1 MAEEDDARIR
11 ILQSLRGKI
20 CEAKNLGP
28 VSGPNR
34 LKDLCTFC
42 TISLDQEEVFR
53 TKVFDKSITPFYGED
68 FFFEIPRPFQFLSF
82 YVYAK
87 GVFQRDLPVGKVS
100 IRKDDLC
107 KYSGKDD
114 WFNLQPVDPNT
125 EVQGKVHLEMRLNE
139 VITDHGSTGQHLL
152 VKIIECKEL
161 PLISGQNCD
170 PYATVSLV
178 GPARSDQK
186 KTKVK
191 KKTSNPYFEET
202 FFFEVTR
209 SSSYSRKSQFP
220 VEEEDIEKLEIRV
233 DLWNNENLAQD
244 VFLGETRVPVKIL
257 QSDRA
262 HKAWYLLQ
270 PKGTGSKSKS
280 DDLGQLR
287 LKLTYIE
294 DTVLPSTC
302 YTPLCNLLLKSPDVK
317 PISASAAHILG
328 DIFRERYEAVLPM
341 VRLLLYHSR
350 FVPFVSAV
358 AALELDNTQEAN
370 TIFRGNSLATRC
382 IDDMMKIVG
391 KSYLAVTLKP
401 VIDEICDS
409 NKTCEID
416 PIKLKEGDNVEVNK
430 ENLQVYV
437 QKVFS
442 SITQSSSNC
451 PPLMCDVFRSL
462 RHLACKRFLGD
473 PHVQYSAVSS
483 FVFLRFFAVAV
494 LSPHSFQLRSHH
506 PDPEIARTLTLISKT
521 IQTLG
526 SWGSLSKKLSSFKE
540 SYMYD
545 FYKSFQ
551 EEKCIEKVK
560 KFLDE
565 ISSNVSKES
574 CRQED
579 AVVLKE
585 GEVQKRTQGK
595 KNFSKRNFKKRWLRV
610 TNRELSYHKRK
621 GKEALCTISV
631 KNIQA
636 VEKLDESAFNRK
648 NMFQVVLSEKPL
660 YVQAGNCVEASEW
673 LEILGQVSR
682 CNEGRLTTYHSS
694 NYTAGAWQ
702 CCKNQSGSA
711 PGCKPCTITML
722 ANLQLDIDCDREA
735 ERIFS
740 LLSSNESKLQNM
752 EDACASMAVYQGPQR
767 EQEEYSKFTIQEP
780 KETFQTLKQ
789 LRNVMEEL
797 QRQHNSRNNIT
808 AQYGSLDNP
817 IVGKTS

>member
-1 MAEEDDARIR
+1 MFSTTYEPQLHFSYIR
-11 ILQSLRGKI
+11 FAVCPDNWQELKSSSEQKGVKHQR
-20 CEAKNLGP
+20 EAKNLGP

-34 LKDLCTFC
+34 QKDLCTFC
-42 TISLDQEEVFR
+42 TVSLDQEEVFR
-53 TKVFDKSITPFYGED
+53 TKVSDKSISPFYGED
-68 FFFEIPRPFQFLSF
+68 FYFEIPRPFQCLSF
-82 YVYAK
+82 YVCTK

-100 IRKDDLC
+100 IRKDDLG
-107 KYSGKDD
+107 KYNGKEN
-114 WFNLQPVDPNT
+114 WFSLQPVDPNS
-125 EVQGKVHLEMRLNE
+125 EVQ
-139 VITDHGSTGQHLL
+139 VISKNKHDSTFWFCFL
-152 VKIIECKEL
+152 VNAIRIIECKDL

-170 PYATVSLV
+170 PYATVSLT

-191 KKTSNPYFEET
+191 KKTSNPQFEET

-209 SSSYSRKSQFP
+209 PSSYSKSKSNFP
-220 VEEEDIEKLEIRV
+220 VEEEDIERLEI
-233 DLWNNENLAQD
+233 
-244 VFLGETRVPVKIL
+244 K
-257 QSDRA
+257 
-262 HKAWYLLQ
+262 YLLQ
-270 PKGTGSKSKS
+270 PKGNGSKSKS
-280 DDLGQLR
+280 DDLGSLR

-294 DTVLPSTC
+294 DTVLPSAC
-302 YTPLCNLLLKSPDVK
+302 YTPLCNLLLKSPDGK

-328 DIFRERYEAVLPM
+328 DICRERYEAVLPM
-341 VRLLLYHSR
+341 VRLLLYHNR

-358 AALELDNTQEAN
+358 AALELENTQEAN

-401 VIDEICDS
+401 VIDEICES

-416 PIKLKEGDNVEVNK
+416 PIRLKEGDNAEVNK
-430 ENLQVYV
+430 ENLHVYV
-437 QKVFS
+437 KKVFS
-442 SITQSSSNC
+442 SITQSSANC

-462 RHLACKRFLGD
+462 RHLACKRFPGD

-494 LSPHSFQLRSHH
+494 LSPHSFQLRPHH
-506 PDPEIARTLTLISKT
+506 PDPEISRTLTLISKT

-526 SWGSLSKKLSSFKE
+526 TEIKMMNPKSNFKE

-545 FYKSFQ
+545 FFKLFQ
-551 EEKCIEKVK
+551 EDNCIEKVK
-560 KFLDE
+560 KFLGE
-565 ISSNVSKES
+565 ISSTVNKES
-574 CRQED
+574 SGVED

-585 GEVQKRTQGK
+585 GFIHREVQKRTQTK
-595 KNFSKRNFKKRWLRV
+595 KSLVKKRFKKRWLRV
-610 TNRELSYHKRK
+610 TNRELSYHKCK
-621 GKEALCTISV
+621 GETPALCTINI
-631 KNIQA
+631 KNIRA

-648 NMFQVVLSEKPL
+648 NMFQVVHNEKPL

-673 LEILGQVSR
+673 LETLGQVSR
-682 CNEGRLTTYHSS
+682 CNEGRLANFHPSI
-694 NYTAGAWQ
+694 YTGGAWQ
-702 CCKNQSGSA
+702 CCKLQSTTA

-740 LLSSNESKLQNM
+740 LLSSNEAKLQNM

-808 AQYGSLDNP
+808 AQYGSL
-817 IVGKTS
+817 

>member
-1 MAEEDDARIR
+1 MAEEDDAKIR

-20 CEAKNLGP
+20 WEAKNLGP

-34 LKDLCTFC
+34 QKDLCTFC
-42 TISLDQEEVFR
+42 TVSLDQEEVFR
-53 TKVFDKSITPFYGED
+53 TKVSDKSISPFYGED
-68 FFFEIPRPFQFLSF
+68 FYFEIPRPFQCLSF
-82 YVYAK
+82 YVCTK

-100 IRKDDLC
+100 IRKDELG
-107 KYSGKDD
+107 KYNGKEN
-114 WFNLQPVDPNT
+114 WFSLQPVDPNS

-139 VITDHGSTGQHLL
+139 VITESGTTGQQL
-152 VKIIECKEL
+152 VVRIIECKDL

-170 PYATVSLV
+170 PYATVSLT

-191 KKTSNPYFEET
+191 KKTSNPQFEET

-209 SSSYSRKSQFP
+209 PSSYSKSKSNFP
-220 VEEEDIEKLEIRV
+220 VEEEDIERLEIKV

-257 QSDRA
+257 RNDHI

-270 PKGTGSKSKS
+270 PKGNGSKSKS
-280 DDLGQLR
+280 DDLGSLR

-294 DTVLPSTC
+294 DTVLPSAC
-302 YTPLCNLLLKSPDVK
+302 YTPLCNLLLKSPDGK

-328 DIFRERYEAVLPM
+328 DICRERYEAVLPM
-341 VRLLLYHSR
+341 VRLLLYHNR

-358 AALELDNTQEAN
+358 AALELENTQEAN

-401 VIDEICDS
+401 VIDEICES

-416 PIKLKEGDNVEVNK
+416 PIRLKEGDNAEVNK
-430 ENLQVYV
+430 ENLHVYV
-437 QKVFS
+437 KKVFS
-442 SITQSSSNC
+442 SITQSSANC

-462 RHLACKRFLGD
+462 RHLACKRFPGD

-494 LSPHSFQLRSHH
+494 LSPHSFQLRPHH
-506 PDPEIARTLTLISKT
+506 PDPEISRTLTLISKT

-526 SWGSLSKKLSSFKE
+526 SWGK
-540 SYMYD
+540 D
-545 FYKSFQ
+545 N
-551 EEKCIEKVK
+551 CIEKVK
-560 KFLDE
+560 KFLGE
-565 ISSNVSKES
+565 ISSTVNKES
-574 CRQED
+574 SGVED

-585 GEVQKRTQGK
+585 GEVQKRTQTK
-595 KNFSKRNFKKRWLRV
+595 KSLVKKRFKKRWLRV
-610 TNRELSYHKRK
+610 TNRELSYHKCK
-621 GKEALCTISV
+621 GKEALCTINI
-631 KNIQA
+631 KNIRA

-648 NMFQVVLSEKPL
+648 NMFQVVHNEMPL

-673 LEILGQVSR
+673 LETLGQVSR
-682 CNEGRLTTYHSS
+682 CNEGRLANFHPSI
-694 NYTAGAWQ
+694 YTGGAWQ
-702 CCKNQSGSA
+702 CCKLQSTTA

-740 LLSSNESKLQNM
+740 LLSSNEAKLQNM

>member
-34 LKDLCTFC
+34 QRDLCTFC
-42 TISLDQEEVFR
+42 TICLDQEEVFR
-53 TKVFDKSITPFYGED
+53 TKVFEKSVSPFYGED
-68 FFFEIPRPFQFLSF
+68 FYFEIPRPFQCLSF

-87 GVFQRDLPVGKVS
+87 SVFQRDLPVGKVS

-107 KYSGKDD
+107 KYKGKEH
-114 WFNLQPVDPNT
+114 WFSLQLVDPNS

-139 VITDHGSTGQHLL
+139 VISENGSVGQHLL
-152 VKIIECKEL
+152 V
-161 PLISGQNCD
+161 Q
-170 PYATVSLV
+170 
-178 GPARSDQK
+178 SDQK

-191 KKTSNPYFEET
+191 KKTSNPLFEET
-202 FFFEVTR
+202 FFFEITR
-209 SSSYSRKSQFP
+209 SSSYSKKSHFQ
-220 VEEEDIEKLEIRV
+220 VEEEDIEKLEIKV

-257 QSDRA
+257 QNNHI

-270 PKGTGSKSKS
+270 PKGNGNKSKS
-280 DDLGQLR
+280 DDLGSLR
-287 LKLTYIE
+287 LKLAYIE
-294 DTVLPSTC
+294 DTVLPSAC
-302 YTPLCNLLLKSPDVK
+302 YIPICNLLLKSPDVK

-328 DIFRERYEAVLPM
+328 DICRERYEAVLPM
-341 VRLLLYHSR
+341 VRLLLHHNR
-350 FVPFVSAV
+350 FLPFVSAV

-391 KSYLAVTLKP
+391 KNYLAVTLKP
-401 VIDEICDS
+401 VIDEICES
-409 NKTCEID
+409 NKSCEID
-416 PIKLKEGDNVEVNK
+416 PNKLKEGDNVEVNK
-430 ENLQVYV
+430 ENLQFYV

-442 SITQSSSNC
+442 SITQSNANC
-451 PPLMCDVFRSL
+451 PPSMCAVFRSL
-462 RHLACKRFLGD
+462 RHLACKRFTDD

-494 LSPHSFQLRSHH
+494 LYPHSFQLRSHH
-506 PDPEIARTLTLISKT
+506 PDPEISRTLTLISKT

-540 SYMYD
+540 SYMFD
-545 FYKSFQ
+545 FFKSFQ
-551 EEKCIEKVK
+551 EDKCIEKVK

-565 ISSNVSKES
+565 ISSNVSKVS
-574 CRQED
+574 SGLED
-579 AVVLKE
+579 AVILKE
-585 GEVQKRTQGK
+585 GEVQKRAQGRKRLGK
-595 KNFSKRNFKKRWLRV
+595 KSFKKRWLRV
-610 TNRELSYHKRK
+610 TNRELSFHKHK
-621 GKEALCTISV
+621 GKEVCIIDV

-648 NMFQVVLSEKPL
+648 NMFQVVHAEKQL
-660 YVQAGNCVEASEW
+660 YVQAGNCVEACEW
-673 LEILGQVSR
+673 LDVLGQVTR
-682 CNEGRLTTYHSS
+682 CNDGRLATFHPS
-694 NYTAGAWQ
+694 NYSGGSWQ
-702 CCKNQSGSA
+702 CCKSQSSSS
-711 PGCKPCTITML
+711 PGCKPCTIPMQ
-722 ANLQLDIDCDREA
+722 ANLQLDIDCDRET

-740 LLSSNESKLQNM
+740 LLSANDTKLQNM

-789 LRNVMEEL
+789 LRNVMVEL
-797 QRQHNSRNNIT
+797 QRQHELRSDTT

>member
-20 CEAKNLGP
+20 CEAKSLGP

-34 LKDLCTFC
+34 QKDLCTFC
-42 TISLDQEEVFR
+42 TVSLDQEEVFR
-53 TKVFDKSITPFYGED
+53 TKVFDKSTSPFYGED
-68 FFFEIPRPFQFLSF
+68 FYFEIPRPFQCLSF

-87 GVFQRDLPVGKVS
+87 SVFQRDLAVGKVS

-107 KYSGKDD
+107 KYSGKEH
-114 WFNLQPVDPNT
+114 WFVLQPVDPNS

-139 VITDHGSTGQHLL
+139 VITENGSVGQHLV

-191 KKTSNPYFEET
+191 KKTSNPQFDET

-209 SSSYSRKSQFP
+209 SSSYSKKSHFQ
-220 VEEEDIEKLEIRV
+220 VEEEDIEKLEIKV
-233 DLWNNENLAQD
+233 DMWNSENLAQD
-244 VFLGETRVPVKIL
+244 VFLGATRVAVKIL
-257 QSDRA
+257 RNDHI

-270 PKGTGSKSKS
+270 PKGNGSKSKS
-280 DDLGQLR
+280 DDLGSLR
-287 LKLTYIE
+287 LKLNYIE
-294 DTVLPSTC
+294 DTVLPPAC

-317 PISASAAHILG
+317 PISASSAHILG
-328 DIFRERYEAVLPM
+328 DICRDRYEAVLPM
-341 VRLLLYHSR
+341 VRLLLHHNR
-350 FVPFVSAV
+350 FLPFVSAV
-358 AALELDNTQEAN
+358 AALELENTQEAN
-370 TIFRGNSLATRC
+370 TIFRGNTLATRC
-382 IDDMMKIVG
+382 IDDMMKIIG
-391 KSYLAVTLKP
+391 KNYLAVTIKP
-401 VIDEICDS
+401 VIDE
-409 NKTCEID
+409 
-416 PIKLKEGDNVEVNK
+416 

-437 QKVFS
+437 QKVFT
-442 SITQSSSNC
+442 SITQSSSSC
-451 PPLMCDVFRSL
+451 PPLMCDVFKAL
-462 RHLACKRFLGD
+462 RHLACKRFPGD

-494 LSPHSFQLRSHH
+494 LSPHTFQLRSHH
-506 PDPEIARTLTLISKT
+506 PDPEISRTLTLISKT

-540 SYMYD
+540 TYMYD
-545 FYKSFQ
+545 FFKSFQ
-551 EEKCIEKVK
+551 EDKCIEKVK

-565 ISSNVSKES
+565 ISSKVSKES
-574 CRQED
+574 SGLED

-585 GEVQKRTQGK
+585 GEVQKRAQGK
-595 KNFSKRNFKKRWLRV
+595 KRLGKKNFKKRWLRL
-610 TNRELSYHKRK
+610 TNRDLSYHKQK
-621 GKEALCTISV
+621 GKEAVCTICV
-631 KNIQA
+631 KNILA

-648 NMFQVVLSEKPL
+648 NMFQVLHSEKPL

-673 LEILGQVSR
+673 LDVLGQVCR
-682 CNEGRLTTYHSS
+682 CNEGRLTTFHPS
-694 NYTAGAWQ
+694 NYVGGVWQ
-702 CCKNQSGSA
+702 CCKSQSSSA
-711 PGCKPCTITML
+711 PGCKPCTTTML

-740 LLSSNESKLQNM
+740 LLSLNDTKLQNM
-752 EDACASMAVYQGPQR
+752 EDACATMVVYQGPQR

-780 KETFQTLKQ
+780 KETFQTLQQ
-789 LRNVMEEL
+789 LRNIMEEL
-797 QRQHNSRNNIT
+797 QQQHHIRNDPT

-817 IVGKTS
+817 IVGKST

>member
-1 MAEEDDARIR
+1 MTAGFGFYRVCGVKYVKPRTWARCRVPTDRR
-11 ILQSLRGKI
+11 ISAPSAPSAWTKRRCSAPRCTTRASAPSMERTFTLKSRGPSSA
-20 CEAKNLGP
+20 CP
-28 VSGPNR
+28 S
-34 LKDLCTFC
+34 T
-42 TISLDQEEVFR
+42 S
-53 TKVFDKSITPFYGED
+53 TPRASFKGN
-68 FFFEIPRPFQFLSF
+68 FLW
-82 YVYAK
+82 
-87 GVFQRDLPVGKVS
+87 VS
-100 IRKDDLC
+100 IRKEDLS
-107 KYSGKDD
+107 KFSGKEH
-114 WFNLQPVDPNT
+114 WFSLQPVDPNS

-139 VITDHGSTGQHLL
+139 LITENGSVGQHLL
-152 VKIIECKEL
+152 VRIIECQGL

-191 KKTSNPYFEET
+191 KKTSNPQFEET

-209 SSSYSRKSQFP
+209 SSSYSKKSHFQ
-220 VEEEDIEKLEIRV
+220 VEEEDIEKLEIKV

-257 QSDRA
+257 RSHHI

-280 DDLGQLR
+280 DELGSLR

-294 DTVLPSTC
+294 DTVLPPAC
-302 YTPLCNLLLKSPDVK
+302 YMPLCNLLLKSPEVK

-328 DIFRERYEAVLPM
+328 EVCRERYEAVLPT
-341 VRLLLYHSR
+341 VRLLLHHHR

-358 AALELDNTQEAN
+358 ASLELDNTQEAN

-391 KSYLAVTLKP
+391 KNYLAVTLKP
-401 VIDEICDS
+401 VIDDICES
-409 NKTCEID
+409 SKSCEID
-416 PIKLKEGDNVEVNK
+416 PVKLKEGDNVEVNK
-430 ENLQVYV
+430 ENLQLYV

-442 SITQSSSNC
+442 SITQSSSSC

-462 RHLACKRFLGD
+462 RHLACRRFPAD

-506 PDPEIARTLTLISKT
+506 PDPEISRTLTLISKT

-540 SYMYD
+540 TYMYD

-551 EEKCIEKVK
+551 EDKCIEKVK
-560 KFLDE
+560 QFLDE
-565 ISSNVSKES
+565 ISSNVCKES
-574 CRQED
+574 CVLED

-585 GEVQKRTQGK
+585 GEVQKRAQGRKRLGK
-595 KNFSKRNFKKRWLRV
+595 KNFKKRWLRL
-610 TNRELSYHKRK
+610 TNRELSYHKHK
-621 GKEALCTISV
+621 GKEAQCTVSV
-631 KNIQA
+631 QDIQA

-648 NMFQVVLSEKPL
+648 NMFQVLHSDKPL

-673 LEILGQVSR
+673 LEVLAQVSR
-682 CNEGRLTTYHSS
+682 CNRRRLATFHPSS
-694 NYTAGAWQ
+694 FHAGAWQ
-702 CCKNQSGSA
+702 CCKA
-711 PGCKPCTITML
+711 PGSGAAGCRPCTASVL
-722 ANLQLDIDCDREA
+722 ANLQLDIDCDRET

-740 LLSSNESKLQNM
+740 LLSTNDAKLQKM
-752 EDACASMAVYQGPQR
+752 EDACATLAVYQGPQR
-767 EQEEYSKFTIQEP
+767 DQDDSSKFTIQEP
-780 KETFQTLKQ
+780 KETFQTLRQ
-789 LRNVMEEL
+789 LRHVLEEL
-797 QRQHNSRNNIT
+797 QRQHNVRSDT
-808 AQYGSLDNP
+808 AAQYGSLDNP
-817 IVGKTS
+817 IVGKSC